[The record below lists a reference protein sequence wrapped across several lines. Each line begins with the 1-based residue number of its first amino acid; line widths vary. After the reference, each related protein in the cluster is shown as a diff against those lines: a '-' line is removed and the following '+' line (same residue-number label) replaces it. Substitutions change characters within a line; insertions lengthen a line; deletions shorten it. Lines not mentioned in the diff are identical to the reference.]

1 MLLGIIITF
10 LGIWFLLLLGE
21 TIIWSDRFRCFPKIT
36 LIRFMWIYAEVFM
49 MCLSALV
56 LIFSF
61 LFL

>member
-10 LGIWFLLLLGE
+10 LVIWFLLLLGE
-21 TIIWSDRFRCFPKIT
+21 TIIWSD
-36 LIRFMWIYAEVFM
+36 RFMWIYAEVFM